1 MNTRPR
7 WSGKVPPKLRTPQIC
22 WQRHFLRNT
31 KMSLCM
37 QDGNAVR
44 LLEFTT
50 RIAELKSNSTAAECR
65 GYNKFS
71 SELLLF
77 KNPIAGTGI
86 LPFDF
91 NPNKFSDFKRSVICW
106 ITATRPEKYRL
117 SEICAVPMPLIQQAW
132 DELNCYLS
140 DNWAEV
146 GAEVWPSV

>member
-1 MNTRPR
+1 
-7 WSGKVPPKLRTPQIC
+7 
-22 WQRHFLRNT
+22 
-31 KMSLCM
+31 MSLCM

-91 NPNKFSDFKRSVICW
+91 NPNKFSDFKRSVIC
-106 ITATRPEKYRL
+106 
-117 SEICAVPMPLIQQAW
+117 
-132 DELNCYLS
+132 
-140 DNWAEV
+140 
-146 GAEVWPSV
+146 